1 MTLRA
6 PIPPYLEHSPELA
19 SLAIL
24 DTALL
29 ACEYAVLASC
39 PEIHHGNIEDA
50 ARGSTALQG
59 QAFILQARRLAAAIS
74 AYRGAVDRDARRAD
88 RERRRLPL

>member
-24 DTALL
+24 DAALL
-29 ACEYAVLASC
+29 ACEYAILASC
-39 PEIHHGNIEDA
+39 PEIHHGALEDA
-50 ARGSTALQG
+50 ARGSTTLRGHAL
-59 QAFILQARRLAAAIS
+59 ILQARRLAAAIS
-74 AYRGAVDRDARRAD
+74 AYRDAVDRDARRAD
-88 RERRRLPL
+88 RQLRLLPL

>member
-24 DTALL
+24 DAALL

-39 PEIHHGNIEDA
+39 PEIHHGALEDA
-50 ARGSTALQG
+50 ARGSTTLRG
-59 QAFILQARRLAAAIS
+59 QSLILQARRLAAAIS
-74 AYRGAVDRDARRAD
+74 AYRDAVDRDARRAD
-88 RERRRLPL
+88 RERRRLPI

>member
-24 DTALL
+24 DAAL
-29 ACEYAVLASC
+29 AASEYAVLAAC
-39 PEIHHGNIEDA
+39 PEIHHGALQSA
-50 ARGSTALQG
+50 ARGSTTLRG
-59 QAFILQARRLAAAIS
+59 QALILQARRLAAAIS
-74 AYRGAVDRDARRAD
+74 AYRDAVDRDARRAD
-88 RERRRLPL
+88 RQLRLLPL

>member
-29 ACEYAVLASC
+29 ACEHAVLASC
-39 PEIHHGNIEDA
+39 PEIHHGALEDA
-50 ARGSTALQG
+50 ARGSTTLRG
-59 QAFILQARRLAAAIS
+59 QSLILQARRLAAAIS
-74 AYRGAVDRDARRAD
+74 AYRGERRRDARRAD
-88 RERRRLPL
+88 RERRRLPI

>member
-6 PIPPYLEHSPELA
+6 PTPPYLEHSPELA
-19 SLAIL
+19 SLSIL
-24 DTALL
+24 DAALL

-39 PEIHHGNIEDA
+39 PEIHHGQIGDA
-50 ARGSTALQG
+50 ARSSTTLRG
-59 QAFILQARRLAAAIS
+59 QALILQARRLAAAIS
-74 AYRGAVDRDARRAD
+74 AYRDAVDRDARRAD

>member
-6 PIPPYLEHSPELA
+6 PLPPCLERSPKLA

-24 DTALL
+24 DAAL
-29 ACEYAVLASC
+29 AASEYAILASC
-39 PEIHHGNIEDA
+39 PEIHHGALDDG
-50 ARGSTALQG
+50 ARSSTTVRGHAL
-59 QAFILQARRLAAAIS
+59 ILQARRLAAAIS
-74 AYRGAVDRDARRAD
+74 AYRDAVDRDARRAD